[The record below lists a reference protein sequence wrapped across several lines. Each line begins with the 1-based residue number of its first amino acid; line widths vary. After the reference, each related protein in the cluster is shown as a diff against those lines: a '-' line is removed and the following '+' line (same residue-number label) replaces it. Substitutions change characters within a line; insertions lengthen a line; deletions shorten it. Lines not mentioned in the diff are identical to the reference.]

1 MHKPLAPHS
10 LSKLGATTQIS
21 PTISAITTTGPRL
34 VDCNCL
40 DERMLFNSQLTQ
52 VRSLVQATSHET
64 IEQTV
69 AAAAQ
74 AASLV
79 LNLLKLLSVP
89 KRNALREGKP

>member
-1 MHKPLAPHS
+1 M
-10 LSKLGATTQIS
+10 
-21 PTISAITTTGPRL
+21 
-34 VDCNCL
+34 DCNCL
-40 DERMLFNSQLTQ
+40 DERMLSNSQLTQ

-79 LNLLKLLSVP
+79 LYLLKLLSVP
-89 KRNALREGKP
+89 KRNALSEGKPLFPLLLIVEAELERAIFSRLWILYTNSQSSL